1 MRKNRKKE
9 LRNAFHKSY
18 KGRPTIL
25 KGQTEAE
32 YYKVVAEYDRQS
44 DEFYVTIH
52 SYIGGKYNI
61 RIRGILDARYF
72 YGRGR
77 GILIKTPKHL
87 RTRLYF
93 NTYNC
98 YEVFIK
104 EEETPNL
111 LMHLKAYVHT
121 IGDMLDDNIYED
133 NTTYKLVMDDV
144 DGTIKDSDIG
154 NHLKWPNL
162 TTTKIDT

>member
-9 LRNAFHKSY
+9 LRNVFHKSY

-25 KGQTEAE
+25 KGQTEAV
-32 YYKVVAEYDRQS
+32 YSKVVAEYDSQS

-87 RTRLYF
+87 RTKLYF

-111 LMHLKAYVHT
+111 LTQLKAYVHT

-154 NHLKWPNL
+154 NHLKWQKL